1 MEEPVWWSL
10 SRMDTLAPPAID
22 ETAFTN
28 WFWTE
33 LTIYVAPQ
41 PPYTPCG
48 ADGASVYGATTLRVL
63 SERGHPDAQRIC
75 EPPRERDNLPP
86 RTSDPL
92 ARRRVRVPPLAP
104 PQR

>member
-1 MEEPVWWSL
+1 
-10 SRMDTLAPPAID
+10 MDTLAPPAID

-63 SERGHPDAQRIC
+63 SERGDPDAQRIW
-75 EPPRERDNLPP
+75 ERARERDNLLA
-86 RTSDPL
+86 RTSERP
-92 ARRRVRVPPLAP
+92 AKRRVRVPPLAP
-104 PQR
+104 PQREVTSR